1 MNIRWIWENIVGKR
15 QSVDKKQW
23 LFSSF
28 SGAYSDNP
36 KALSEVVHRMYPDI
50 KIIWALRENELLSCP
65 EYVKSVE
72 IYSEE
77 YYQYRNS
84 SGVII
89 DNVWGDSIK
98 RLYSNRHIY
107 NLKSRIS
114 LFLIKR
120 KNQKVYSLWHGTP
133 LKKIDRD
140 QFGNEDI
147 CGIIRND
154 IKLFVGNE
162 HTTKIMK
169 WNTFERIPIMNIGMS
184 RNDILFSDDDVNLIK
199 TRLKLPTNK
208 KVVLFAPTFRNDGK
222 DVEGKN
228 IQRSGLNQI
237 SGIIFDELFAS
248 LKKRFGG
255 EWIFVCRFHYHVS
268 NLVDWD
274 ELENKYPGKVV
285 NGNNSSDMAEYL
297 KCTDVLITDASS
309 SMFDFALTYKPCFLF
324 FPDIDNYLN
333 KERGTYIDPYSLP
346 FKTSKSFKALVEDIE
361 MFDYER
367 YKFQVDKLLSNL
379 GNTDDGHAS
388 ERIAKYIYE
397 ENIKHR

>member
-1 MNIRWIWENIVGKR
+1 M
-15 QSVDKKQW
+15 
-23 LFSSF
+23 
-28 SGAYSDNP
+28 
-36 KALSEVVHRMYPDI
+36 
-50 KIIWALRENELLSCP
+50 
-65 EYVKSVE
+65 
-72 IYSEE
+72 
-77 YYQYRNS
+77 
-84 SGVII
+84 
-89 DNVWGDSIK
+89 
-98 RLYSNRHIY
+98 
-107 NLKSRIS
+107 
-114 LFLIKR
+114 
-120 KNQKVYSLWHGTP
+120 
-133 LKKIDRD
+133 
-140 QFGNEDI
+140 
-147 CGIIRND
+147 
-154 IKLFVGNE
+154 
-162 HTTKIMK
+162 
-169 WNTFERIPIMNIGMS
+169 
-184 RNDILFSDDDVNLIK
+184 
-199 TRLKLPTNK
+199 
-208 KVVLFAPTFRNDGK
+208 VLFAPTFRNDGK

-324 FPDIDNYLN
+324 FPDIDNYSN